1 MRKTRYEKLCPI
13 LNAKIMTQSSEE
25 VPVIIQFKENSNNVK
40 ELLLSSTELLK
51 PNLPII
57 DAFSG
62 YLSTDEIYRL
72 SENPNINYIS
82 FDSNVYTLLD
92 IAAESMEVYFPH
104 DKGFEGKGITIAIID
119 TGVSPH
125 NDLTKPKNRIIGF
138 KDFINNNGTPYDD
151 NGHGT
156 HVLCTVNQLKD
167 LPLY

>member
-40 ELLLSSTELLK
+40 ELLLSSSELLK

-92 IAAESMEVYFPH
+92 IAADRKSV
-104 DKGFEGKGITIAIID
+104 
-119 TGVSPH
+119 V
-125 NDLTKPKNRIIGF
+125 
-138 KDFINNNGTPYDD
+138 
-151 NGHGT
+151 
-156 HVLCTVNQLKD
+156 
-167 LPLY
+167 